1 MKTIP
6 ANSELVV
13 YYLPETSE
21 ESYYMPAVHYLRHA
35 LYRRTLEGECKDF
48 FNSFLRINF
57 LRKKKM
63 YIYVYFFASL
73 FWPTVFNQ
81 IADFFDFFYSYFKTR
96 YVEYVVAQIVKNSVK
111 CDK

>member
-1 MKTIP
+1 
-6 ANSELVV
+6 
-13 YYLPETSE
+13 
-21 ESYYMPAVHYLRHA
+21 
-35 LYRRTLEGECKDF
+35 
-48 FNSFLRINF
+48 
-57 LRKKKM
+57 M